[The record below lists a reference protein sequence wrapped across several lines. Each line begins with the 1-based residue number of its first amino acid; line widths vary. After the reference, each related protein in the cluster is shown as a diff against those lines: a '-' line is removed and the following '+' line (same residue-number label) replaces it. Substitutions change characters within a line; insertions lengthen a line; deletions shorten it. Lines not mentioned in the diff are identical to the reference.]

1 MNRETSGLRA
11 RCEVATMKKS
21 MIQANSGLFE
31 AVDVISQIGS
41 RA

>member
-11 RCEVATMKKS
+11 RCEVVSMNKS
-21 MIQANSGLFE
+21 IVQANSGLFE